1 TSGMHRAVENGSA
14 IWLPR
19 ARPPAPVGG
28 RGARRAGAGAETA
41 GAVRRRQ
48 RLPCQCYGGRC
59 PAMTKHILVVD
70 DRLALLDL
78 LRRLLE
84 EEEQSRVSV
93 LPQGSGAVAQI
104 RAAPPDLLILDLK
117 LADAEGLDIL
127 QELRANAT
135 TADIPVIVYTAAVR
149 EAETV

>member
-1 TSGMHRAVENGSA
+1 WAC
-14 IWLPR
+14 
-19 ARPPAPVGG
+19 GG
-28 RGARRAGAGAETA
+28 
-41 GAVRRRQ
+41 
-48 RLPCQCYGGRC
+48 GGRC
-59 PAMTKHILVVD
+59 PRNMTKHILVVD

-84 EEEQSRVSV
+84 EEEQYRVSV

-149 EAETV
+149 EAETVAHLVAGNPTRYANVVVLQKPFELDTLLERVEQVLGSGAGAALK

>member
-1 TSGMHRAVENGSA
+1 M
-14 IWLPR
+14 L
-19 ARPPAPVGG
+19 
-28 RGARRAGAGAETA
+28 
-41 GAVRRRQ
+41 
-48 RLPCQCYGGRC
+48 
-59 PAMTKHILVVD
+59 TKHILVVD

-84 EEEQSRVSV
+84 EEGQYRVSV

-117 LADAEGLDIL
+117 LADADGLDIL
-127 QELRANAT
+127 QELRAHPT

-149 EAETV
+149 EAETVAHLVAGNPTRYANVVVLQKPFELDTLLERVEQVLRAGAGALADTTPPP